1 MKVATTIEQSREL
14 LRLGLSP
21 ETADM
26 YYIKK
31 SPVYPRV
38 IPEGMQIDSASVL
51 CLAWSLTAL
60 FRVVPHTGFTG
71 CELNNYAAGEET
83 YTAMFLDKG
92 LTPIRL
98 ADTPVDAMYD
108 IVCWLLENGKITTSK
123 ETKV

>member
-38 IPEGMQIDSASVL
+38 LPEGMQIDSASVL
-51 CLAWSLTAL
+51 CPAWSLTAL
-60 FRVVPHTGFTG
+60 FRMIPHTGFTG
-71 CELNNYAAGEET
+71 CELNNYCDSGEV
-83 YTAMFLDKG
+83 YTASYLDKG

-98 ADTPVDAMYD
+98 ADTPVDAVWD

-123 ETKV
+123 ED